1 MQVRAIQPHE
11 LEYARKLLVGAG
23 WDRQVATPE
32 EFALL
37 VTQSQ
42 LSLVAVREGEV
53 VGFLR
58 ALTDGLTN
66 GYISMVVV
74 HPAYQ
79 RQGVGRAL
87 VLAAMGNNE
96 RMTWVLRAG
105 RSDGLA
111 TFYEK
116 LGFSR
121 STVAMERPGKVKPS
135 ASS

>member
-11 LEYARKLLVGAG
+11 LEPVRQLLLGAG
-23 WDRQVATPE
+23 WERQVATAE

-37 VTQSQ
+37 VAQSQ
-42 LSLVAVREGEV
+42 LSLVAVRDGEV
-53 VGFLR
+53 VGYLR

-74 HPAYQ
+74 HPAHQ
-79 RQGVGRAL
+79 RRGIGKAL
-87 VLAAMGNNE
+87 VLAAMGGNE

-105 RSDGLA
+105 RSDGVV

-121 STVAMERPGKVKPS
+121 SAVAMERPGKFKPPT
-135 ASS
+135 

>member
-1 MQVRAIQPHE
+1 MQVRAIQAHE
-11 LEYARKLLVGAG
+11 LEPARQLLLGAG
-23 WDRQVATPE
+23 WERQVTTPE

-37 VTQSQ
+37 VAQSQ

-53 VGFLR
+53 VGYLR

-74 HPAYQ
+74 HPAHQ
-79 RQGVGRAL
+79 RRGIGRAL
-87 VLAAMGNNE
+87 VAAAMGNNE

-105 RSDGLA
+105 RAETVA

-116 LGFSR
+116 LGFCR
-121 STVAMERPGKVKPS
+121 SSVAMERPGKVKPS
-135 ASS
+135 GAG